1 MEKIVKELEHIIKGL
16 NGKLICIGISEK
28 ILIDNIRKNEQIFYC
43 DLLNSDIFSKD
54 KNKGKKKKDKTLSI
68 NDFRKYYKKKKI
80 NYTICNIKDMYKF
93 YPKFI
98 PDSVRINSSY
108 IYIYGDVTYDYEK
121 IEKKYKRYGAKIE
134 TIVDNKEFLLK
145 IDLTHKKINFIKEKC
160 LFVIDNID
168 RVIDIISDAIIS

>member
-16 NGKLICIGISEK
+16 NGKLICIGVNEK

-43 DLLNSDIFSKD
+43 DLLNSDIFSKG
-54 KNKGKKKKDKTLSI
+54 KGKKKREKTLSI

-108 IYIYGDVTYDYEK
+108 IYLYGDMNYDYEK
-121 IEKKYKRYGAKIE
+121 LEKKYKRYGAKIE
-134 TIVDNKEFLLK
+134 TITGNKEFLLK
-145 IDLTHKKINFIKEKC
+145 IDLTNKKINLIKEKYFF
-160 LFVIDNID
+160 LVDNIEK
-168 RVIDIISDAIIS
+168 VIDIISDLIIS